1 MVTLVQMPN
10 GTGKTTT
17 LKLLRAALSGPG
29 YRSGW
34 SEEEVA
40 EFRKRSPRSDSGRFE
55 LRLLLNDK
63 RVTIILNFDFN
74 ANRVSYKTTRGS
86 GQLDGFDPPQEFRR
100 FMNENFVNF
109 FVFDGE
115 LAENL
120 LSKAHTDAEAVV
132 ESLFQINI
140 LKTLSQKVAAYWD
153 DYTQRVSATEERG
166 LSRRRNR
173 LKSLKDRLS
182 QLIKQRDEFLVEKR
196 HTAEQMAKWR
206 NQFER
211 QIKKEKDRA
220 AQIGE
225 ARESVQALETSV
237 RRCAVAALDH
247 FREPHALSTIFAES
261 IHDLKLGLD
270 RVKLPESA
278 AREFFEELATEKE
291 CVCGRPIDGHISDVI
306 RDRAKRYLGSDDVS
320 LLNAMKTSIDEAVG
334 RSRLEPEKSLNE
346 ELLSLDLEGQRLRE
360 ARNALDML
368 TIAAEETDPEI
379 KHANQEIH
387 RLELEETRIK
397 GLLDKFDD
405 KDDSLG
411 DEHTCGIGVIERR
424 ISDAERKLAEATKT
438 LQLREKRDIL
448 ATILNA
454 AQERASKQI
463 SIEICNEANMHIRTI
478 LPHNNIS
485 IRKIEK
491 CLVLQGQGGG
501 SAGETLSI
509 GYAFLSTLFDRAEHE
524 LPFVVDSPAGPID
537 LEVRPKI
544 GELVPKLSKQFIAFT
559 ISSERERFIPA
570 LEKACND
577 VKYLTVF
584 RKGPAELGR
593 RARAEKDCAETM
605 DGFLVTGK
613 AFFETFQVETEEM

>member
-1 MVTLVQMPN
+1 M
-10 GTGKTTT
+10 
-17 LKLLRAALSGPG
+17 
-29 YRSGW
+29 
-34 SEEEVA
+34 
-40 EFRKRSPRSDSGRFE
+40 
-55 LRLLLNDK
+55 RLLLNDK

-100 FMNENFVNF
+100 IMNENIENF

-261 IHDLKLGLD
+261 IHDLKLGFD

-454 AQERASKQI
+454 AQERA
-463 SIEICNEANMHIRTI
+463 
-478 LPHNNIS
+478 
-485 IRKIEK
+485 
-491 CLVLQGQGGG
+491 
-501 SAGETLSI
+501 
-509 GYAFLSTLFDRAEHE
+509 
-524 LPFVVDSPAGPID
+524 
-537 LEVRPKI
+537 
-544 GELVPKLSKQFIAFT
+544 
-559 ISSERERFIPA
+559 
-570 LEKACND
+570 
-577 VKYLTVF
+577 
-584 RKGPAELGR
+584 
-593 RARAEKDCAETM
+593 
-605 DGFLVTGK
+605 
-613 AFFETFQVETEEM
+613 